1 MNPSTLLAAVIVD
14 ELIRQGVAHAVL
26 SPGSRSAPLA
36 MALHADRR
44 ICLHVRIDERS
55 AGFFALGLAKASRAP
70 VVVACTSGTAA
81 ANLHPAVVE
90 ADLAGV
96 PLLILTADRPP
107 ELRGTGAN
115 QAIDQL
121 GLYGGAVRWFC
132 EVGTPDAVPD
142 AQTYWRSLTSRA
154 VAEACGRLGRAP
166 GPVHANL
173 AFREPLTPNG
183 DEVAA
188 GGRAAGRPWT
198 HTDAPEL
205 APSQAVADGL
215 ARDVSGA
222 ARGLLV
228 IGDTTA
234 DPQPLLG
241 LAEALAWPVLAEPQS
256 GARTGDQAITTY
268 DLLLRDDAFAEAYR
282 PDLVLTVGKVALSKT
297 LLARL
302 GPDMRQILVDP
313 HGDWLDPRRAL
324 SQIITADPAQLA
336 TAVTAR
342 LAPRDDRSWLDGWLD
357 AERRVRTAVDEALD
371 AEDVPSEPRTARDLA
386 ALVPHGSVLTVASS
400 MPVRDLNTFMA
411 ARQGL
416 RIAGNRGASG
426 IEGFC
431 STALGV
437 AAAHDGPAFALA
449 GDLSLLHDQNGLLPV
464 PGSLPDLVLVVVNND
479 GGGIFNFLP
488 YTADPSFETVFGTPH
503 GVDFARL
510 AAGLG
515 VGHRRLER
523 AADLGALLATSQAAG
538 GVQLIEVRTNR
549 HANLTLHQGLLEIAY
564 AALP

>member
-1 MNPSTLLAAVIVD
+1 VNPSALLAAVIVD
-14 ELIRQGVAHAVL
+14 ELIRHGVIHAVV

-44 ICLHVRIDERS
+44 IRLHVRIDERS

-173 AFREPLTPNG
+173 AFREPLAPHG
-183 DEVAA
+183 DEAA
-188 GGRAAGRPWT
+188 GGRAGGQPWT
-198 HTDAPEL
+198 RTVAPEL
-205 APSQAVADGL
+205 GPSQAVTDAL
-215 ARDVSGA
+215 ARDVSAA

-228 IGDTTA
+228 IGDTAA
-234 DPQPLLG
+234 DPEPLLG

-256 GARTGDQAITTY
+256 GARSGDQAITTY
-268 DLLLRDDAFAEAYR
+268 DLLLRDEAFAENHL

-302 GPDMRQILVDP
+302 DSDVRQVLVDP
-313 HGDWLDPRRAL
+313 HGGWLDPRRAL
-324 SQIITADPAQLA
+324 SQIITAEPAQLA
-336 TAVTAR
+336 TALTSR
-342 LAPRDDRSWLDGWLD
+342 LASRDDRSWLDGWLD
-357 AERRVRTAVDEALD
+357 AERRVRIAIDEALD
-371 AEDVPSEPRTARDLA
+371 VEEVPSEPRTARDLA

-426 IEGFC
+426 IDGFC

-464 PGSLPDLVLVVVNND
+464 PGGLPDLVLVVVNND